1 MGAERREGDR
11 EKMHVAS
18 RQIMPVPSREI
29 MLLRLSPLRPKYEDG
44 DNEVWRESSH
54 VRLPPNSGVA
64 SREIRSARRKAH

>member
-1 MGAERREGDR
+1 MKKKKKGFIYGRGEEGDR

-44 DNEVWRESSH
+44 DNE
-54 VRLPPNSGVA
+54 A
-64 SREIRSARRKAH
+64 